1 MLKQWIIKVVVGL
14 AILAAVSGSTGIVSD
29 SLGLSV
35 TPTVHACENGG
46 SGGGGC

>member
-1 MLKQWIIKVVVGL
+1 MSRKKRILAVLAGL
-14 AILAAVSGSTGIVSD
+14 ALFMTVTGYGIVAD
-29 SLGLSV
+29 SQGLSV